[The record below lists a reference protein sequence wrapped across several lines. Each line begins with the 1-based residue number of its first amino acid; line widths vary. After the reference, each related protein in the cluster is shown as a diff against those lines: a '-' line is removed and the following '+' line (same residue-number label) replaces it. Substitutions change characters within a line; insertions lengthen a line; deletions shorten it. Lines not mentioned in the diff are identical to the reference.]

1 MHLGNHP
8 NATQVLH
15 DCKMTAYITFPHS
28 LVIISTLLMLWGGY
42 SYFRDTLAGRTRP
55 NRVSWFLWALAPL
68 VSLGAAFSA
77 DADIWASVRVLV
89 GGVVPAVVFLGSFV
103 NKKSYW
109 RLTRFDWFCG
119 GLSLTALCFWQLTG
133 SPLIAVLLATAA
145 NTFASIPTF
154 IKAWNFPETETRL
167 IFINSF
173 LSAVLIIPAIPVWNI
188 ANSAFQI
195 GLMLTTGA
203 MLLAVYRKALG
214 IKKTI

>member
-1 MHLGNHP
+1 M
-8 NATQVLH
+8 
-15 DCKMTAYITFPHS
+15 TFPHC
-28 LVIISTLLMLWGGY
+28 LVIISTLLLLWGGY
-42 SYFRDTLAGRTRP
+42 AYFRDTLAGRTKP

-68 VSLGAAFSA
+68 VSFSAAFSV

-89 GGVVPAVVFLGSFV
+89 GGVVPGVIFLGSFF
-103 NKKSYW
+103 NRKSYW
-109 RLTRFDWFCG
+109 KLTWFDWFCG
-119 GLSLTALCFWQLTG
+119 GLSLTALLFWQLAS

-167 IFINSF
+167 TFITSF
-173 LSAVLIIPAIPVWNI
+173 LSAVLIIPAIPVWNV

-203 MLLAVYRKALG
+203 LLVAVYRKTLG

>member
-1 MHLGNHP
+1 M
-8 NATQVLH
+8 
-15 DCKMTAYITFPHS
+15 TFPHS
-28 LVIISTLLMLWGGY
+28 LVIISTLLLLWGGY
-42 SYFRDTLAGRTRP
+42 AYFRDTLAGRTKP
-55 NRVSWFLWALAPL
+55 NRVSWFLWALASL
-68 VSLGAAFSA
+68 VSFGAAFSA

-89 GGVVPAVVFLGSFV
+89 GGVVPGVIFLGSFF
-103 NKKSYW
+103 NRKSYW
-109 RLTRFDWFCG
+109 QLTWFDWICG
-119 GLSLTALCFWQLTG
+119 GLSLTALLFWQLAS

-203 MLLAVYRKALG
+203 FLVAVYRKSLG
-214 IKKTI
+214 IKKTIPVTFWSH

>member
-1 MHLGNHP
+1 ML
-8 NATQVLH
+8 ALC
-15 DCKMTAYITFPHS
+15 DWKLTAYMTFPHS
-28 LVIISTLLMLWGGY
+28 LVIISTLLLLWGGY
-42 SYFRDTLAGRTRP
+42 AYFRDTLAGRTKP

-68 VSLGAAFSA
+68 VSLGAAFSV

-89 GGVVPAVVFLGSFV
+89 GGVVPGVIFLGSFF
-103 NKKSYW
+103 NRKSYW
-109 RLTRFDWFCG
+109 KLTWFDWFCG
-119 GLSLTALCFWQLTG
+119 GLSLTALLFWQLAS

-167 IFINSF
+167 TFITSF

-203 MLLAVYRKALG
+203 LLVAVYRKALG
-214 IKKTI
+214 IKKTIPVTHHPFE

>member
-1 MHLGNHP
+1 M
-8 NATQVLH
+8 
-15 DCKMTAYITFPHS
+15 TFPHS

-42 SYFRDTLAGRTRP
+42 AYFRDTLAGRTKP

-68 VSLGAAFSA
+68 VSFSAAFSV

-89 GGVVPAVVFLGSFV
+89 GGVVPAVIFLGSFV
-103 NKKSYW
+103 NRQSYW
-109 RLTRFDWFCG
+109 KLTWFDWICG
-119 GLSLTALCFWQLTG
+119 GLSLAALFFWQLAS

-167 IFINSF
+167 TFITSF
-173 LSAVLIIPAIPVWNI
+173 LSAVLIIPAIPVWNV

-203 MLLAVYRKALG
+203 LLVAIYRKSLG
-214 IKKTI
+214 IKKTL

>member
-1 MHLGNHP
+1 M
-8 NATQVLH
+8 
-15 DCKMTAYITFPHS
+15 TFPHS
-28 LVIISTLLMLWGGY
+28 LVIISTLLMVWGGY
-42 SYFRDTLAGRTRP
+42 AYFRDTLAGRTKP

-68 VSLGAAFSA
+68 VSFSAAFSV

-89 GGVVPAVVFLGSFV
+89 GGVVPGVIFLGSFF
-103 NKKSYW
+103 NRKSYW
-109 RLTRFDWFCG
+109 QLTWFDWICG
-119 GLSLTALCFWQLTG
+119 GLSLTALLFWQLAS

-203 MLLAVYRKALG
+203 FLVAVYRKSLG
-214 IKKTI
+214 IKKTIPVTFWSQ

>member
-1 MHLGNHP
+1 M
-8 NATQVLH
+8 
-15 DCKMTAYITFPHS
+15 TFPHS

-42 SYFRDTLAGRTRP
+42 AYFRDTLAGRTKP
-55 NRVSWFLWALAPL
+55 NRVSWFLWVLAPL
-68 VSLGAAFSA
+68 VSLGAAFSV

-89 GGVVPAVVFLGSFV
+89 GGVVPGVIFLGSFF
-103 NKKSYW
+103 NRKSYW
-109 RLTRFDWFCG
+109 KLTWFDWFCG
-119 GLSLTALCFWQLTG
+119 GLSLTALLFWQLAS

-203 MLLAVYRKALG
+203 FLVAVYRKNLG
-214 IKKTI
+214 IKKTIPVTHHPFE

>member
-1 MHLGNHP
+1 M
-8 NATQVLH
+8 
-15 DCKMTAYITFPHS
+15 TFPHC
-28 LVIISTLLMLWGGY
+28 LVIISTLLLLWGGY
-42 SYFRDTLAGRTRP
+42 AYFRDTLAGRTKP

-68 VSLGAAFSA
+68 VSFSAAFSV

-89 GGVVPAVVFLGSFV
+89 GGVVPGVIFLGSFF
-103 NKKSYW
+103 NRKSYW
-109 RLTRFDWFCG
+109 KLTWFDWFCG
-119 GLSLTALCFWQLTG
+119 GLSLTALLFWQLAS

-203 MLLAVYRKALG
+203 FLVAVYRKNLG
-214 IKKTI
+214 IKKTIPVTHHPFE

>member
-1 MHLGNHP
+1 M
-8 NATQVLH
+8 
-15 DCKMTAYITFPHS
+15 TFPHS
-28 LVIISTLLMLWGGY
+28 LVIISTLLLLWGGY
-42 SYFRDTLAGRTRP
+42 AYFRDTLAGRTKP
-55 NRVSWFLWALAPL
+55 NRVSWFLWALASL
-68 VSLGAAFSA
+68 VSFGAAFSA

-89 GGVVPAVVFLGSFV
+89 GGVVTGIIFLGSFF
-103 NKKSYW
+103 NRKSYW
-109 RLTRFDWFCG
+109 QLTWFEWFCG
-119 GLSLTALCFWQLTG
+119 GLALIALLFWQLAS

-203 MLLAVYRKALG
+203 FLVAVYRKSLG
-214 IKKTI
+214 IKKTIPVTFWSQ

>member
-1 MHLGNHP
+1 M
-8 NATQVLH
+8 
-15 DCKMTAYITFPHS
+15 TFPHS

-42 SYFRDTLAGRTRP
+42 AYFRDTLAGRTKP
-55 NRVSWFLWALAPL
+55 NRVSWFLWALASL
-68 VSLGAAFSA
+68 VSFGAAFSA

-89 GGVVPAVVFLGSFV
+89 GGVVPGVIFLASFV
-103 NKKSYW
+103 NRKSYW
-109 RLTRFDWFCG
+109 QLTWFDWFCG
-119 GLSLTALCFWQLTG
+119 GLSLTALLFWQLAS

-203 MLLAVYRKALG
+203 FLVAVYRKSLG
-214 IKKTI
+214 IKKTIPVTFWSH

>member
-1 MHLGNHP
+1 M
-8 NATQVLH
+8 
-15 DCKMTAYITFPHS
+15 TFPHS
-28 LVIISTLLMLWGGY
+28 LVIISTLLMVWGGY
-42 SYFRDTLAGRTRP
+42 AYFRDTLAGRTKP
-55 NRVSWFLWALAPL
+55 NRVSWFLWAFAPL
-68 VSLGAAFSA
+68 VSLSAAFSVN
-77 DADIWASVRVLV
+77 ADIWASVRVLV
-89 GGVVPAVVFLGSFV
+89 GGVVPGVIFLGSFF
-103 NKKSYW
+103 NRKSYW
-109 RLTRFDWFCG
+109 QLTWFDWICG
-119 GLSLTALCFWQLTG
+119 GLSLTALLFWQLAS

-203 MLLAVYRKALG
+203 FLVAVYRKSLG
-214 IKKTI
+214 IKKTIPVTFWSH

>member
-1 MHLGNHP
+1 ML
-8 NATQVLH
+8 ALC
-15 DCKMTAYITFPHS
+15 DWKLTAYMTFPHS

-42 SYFRDTLAGRTRP
+42 AYFRDTLVGRTKP

-68 VSLGAAFSA
+68 VSLGAAFSV

-89 GGVVPAVVFLGSFV
+89 GGVVPGVIFLGSFF
-103 NKKSYW
+103 NRKSYW
-109 RLTRFDWFCG
+109 KLTWFDWFCG
-119 GLSLTALCFWQLTG
+119 GLSLTALLFWQLAS

-167 IFINSF
+167 TFITSF
-173 LSAVLIIPAIPVWNI
+173 LSAVLIIPAIPVWNV

-203 MLLAVYRKALG
+203 LLVAVYRKALG
-214 IKKTI
+214 IKKTL

>member
-1 MHLGNHP
+1 ML
-8 NATQVLH
+8 ALC
-15 DCKMTAYITFPHS
+15 DWKLTAYMTFPHS
-28 LVIISTLLMLWGGY
+28 LVIISTLLLLWGGY
-42 SYFRDTLAGRTRP
+42 AYFRDTLAGRTKP

-68 VSLGAAFSA
+68 VSLGAAFSV

-89 GGVVPAVVFLGSFV
+89 GGVVPGVIFLGSFF
-103 NKKSYW
+103 NRKSYW
-109 RLTRFDWFCG
+109 KLTWFDWFCG
-119 GLSLTALCFWQLTG
+119 GLSLTALLFWQLAS
-133 SPLIAVLLATAA
+133 SPLIAVLLATAV

-203 MLLAVYRKALG
+203 FLVAVYRTNLG
-214 IKKTI
+214 IKKTIPVTHPPFE

>member
-1 MHLGNHP
+1 M
-8 NATQVLH
+8 
-15 DCKMTAYITFPHS
+15 TFPHC

-42 SYFRDTLAGRTRP
+42 AYFRDTLAGRTKP

-68 VSLGAAFSA
+68 VSFSAAFSV

-89 GGVVPAVVFLGSFV
+89 GGVVPGVIFLGSFF
-103 NKKSYW
+103 NRKSYW
-109 RLTRFDWFCG
+109 KLTRFDWFCG
-119 GLSLTALCFWQLTG
+119 GLSLTALLFWQLAS

-145 NTFASIPTF
+145 NTFALIPTF

-167 IFINSF
+167 TFITSF

-203 MLLAVYRKALG
+203 LLVAVYRKSLG

>member
-1 MHLGNHP
+1 ML
-8 NATQVLH
+8 ALC
-15 DCKMTAYITFPHS
+15 DWKLTAYMTFPHS
-28 LVIISTLLMLWGGY
+28 LVIISTLLLLWGGY
-42 SYFRDTLAGRTRP
+42 AYFRDTLAGRTKP

-68 VSLGAAFSA
+68 VSFSAAFSV

-89 GGVVPAVVFLGSFV
+89 GGVVPGVVFLGSFV
-103 NKKSYW
+103 NRKSYW
-109 RLTRFDWFCG
+109 KLTWFDWFCG
-119 GLSLTALCFWQLTG
+119 GLSLTALLFWQLAS

-167 IFINSF
+167 TFITSF
-173 LSAVLIIPAIPVWNI
+173 LSAVLIVPAIPVWNI

-203 MLLAVYRKALG
+203 LLVAVYRKTLG

>member
-1 MHLGNHP
+1 M
-8 NATQVLH
+8 
-15 DCKMTAYITFPHS
+15 TFPHS

-42 SYFRDTLAGRTRP
+42 AYFRDTLAGRTKP

-68 VSLGAAFSA
+68 VSFSAAFSV

-89 GGVVPAVVFLGSFV
+89 GGVVPAVIFLGSFA
-103 NKKSYW
+103 NRKSYW
-109 RLTRFDWFCG
+109 QLTWFDWFCG
-119 GLSLTALCFWQLTG
+119 SLSLTALLFWQLAS

-167 IFINSF
+167 IFINCF
-173 LSAVLIIPAIPVWNI
+173 LSAVLIIPAIPVWNV

-203 MLLAVYRKALG
+203 LLVAVYRKDLG

>member
-1 MHLGNHP
+1 
-8 NATQVLH
+8 VLALC
-15 DCKMTAYITFPHS
+15 DWILTAYMTFPHC
-28 LVIISTLLMLWGGY
+28 LVIISALLLLWGGY
-42 SYFRDTLAGRTRP
+42 AYFRDTLAGRTKP

-68 VSLGAAFSA
+68 VSFGAAFSV

-89 GGVVPAVVFLGSFV
+89 GGVVPAVIFLGSFV
-103 NKKSYW
+103 NRKSYW
-109 RLTRFDWFCG
+109 QLTWFDWFCG
-119 GLSLTALCFWQLTG
+119 GLSLTALLFWQLAS

-167 IFINSF
+167 TFITSF
-173 LSAVLIIPAIPVWNI
+173 LSAVLIVPAIPVWNI

-203 MLLAVYRKALG
+203 LLVAVYRKTLG

>member
-1 MHLGNHP
+1 ML
-8 NATQVLH
+8 ALC
-15 DCKMTAYITFPHS
+15 DWKLTAYMTFPHS

-42 SYFRDTLAGRTRP
+42 AYFRDTLVGRTKP

-68 VSLGAAFSA
+68 VSLGAAFSV

-89 GGVVPAVVFLGSFV
+89 GGVVPGVIFLGSFF
-103 NKKSYW
+103 NRKSYW
-109 RLTRFDWFCG
+109 QLTWFDWFCG
-119 GLSLTALCFWQLTG
+119 GLSLTALLFWQLAS

-167 IFINSF
+167 IFVNRF
-173 LSAVLIIPAIPVWNI
+173 LSTVLIIPAIPVWNI

-195 GLMLTTGA
+195 GLMLTTGV
-203 MLLAVYRKALG
+203 MLVAVYRKDLG
-214 IKKTI
+214 IKKTIPVTHHLFE

>member
-1 MHLGNHP
+1 
-8 NATQVLH
+8 
-15 DCKMTAYITFPHS
+15 MTAYMTFPHC
-28 LVIISTLLMLWGGY
+28 LVIISTLLLLWGGY
-42 SYFRDTLAGRTRP
+42 AYFRDTLAGRTKP

-68 VSLGAAFSA
+68 VSFSAAFSV

-89 GGVVPAVVFLGSFV
+89 GGVVPGVVFLGSFV
-103 NKKSYW
+103 NRKSYW
-109 RLTRFDWFCG
+109 KLTWFDWFCG
-119 GLSLTALCFWQLTG
+119 GLSLTALLFWQLAS

-167 IFINSF
+167 TFITSF
-173 LSAVLIIPAIPVWNI
+173 LSAVLIIPAIPVWNV

-203 MLLAVYRKALG
+203 LLVAVYRKALG